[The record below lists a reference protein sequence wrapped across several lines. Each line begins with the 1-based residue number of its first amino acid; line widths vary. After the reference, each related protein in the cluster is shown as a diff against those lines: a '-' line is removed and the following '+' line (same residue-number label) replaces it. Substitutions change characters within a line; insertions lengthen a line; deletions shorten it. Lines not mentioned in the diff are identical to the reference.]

1 MENMHY
7 TKIMVKD
14 TPQWQQDVGKLVEGE
29 NVTARLQKKQKN
41 GLLIL
46 IGSTDKDALKRV
58 IDKSIYA

>member
-1 MENMHY
+1 MHY

-29 NVTARLQKKQKN
+29 DVTARFQKKQKN

-58 IDKSIYA
+58 VDKAIYA